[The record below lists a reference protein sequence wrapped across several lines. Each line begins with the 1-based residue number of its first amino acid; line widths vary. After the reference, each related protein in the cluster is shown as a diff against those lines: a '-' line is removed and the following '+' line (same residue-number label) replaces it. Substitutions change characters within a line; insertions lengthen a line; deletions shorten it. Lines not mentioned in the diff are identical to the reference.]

1 MNYRDKYEEWLNS
14 DIIDEETKS
23 ELRAI
28 DDEAEIEDRFYTDLK
43 FGTAGLRGKL
53 GAGTNRMNVYTVGLA
68 TQGLAQTIVKYGQE
82 AMDRGVAIA
91 YDVRH
96 KSDVFS
102 VITSS
107 ILAANG
113 VKVHLYP
120 SIRPTPMLSYA
131 VRKLGTISGIVITAS
146 HNPKMYNGYKVYWE
160 EGSQILDSIA
170 DQILDEISNIS
181 YGDIK
186 QMDFEAGL
194 ESGMINYI
202 PESVDEA
209 YYREVLNKAI
219 VEDVDK
225 NINIVYSP
233 LNGTGNIPVRH
244 VLKERGFTN
253 VNVLKAQEL
262 PDGDFTTVGYPNPE
276 SVEAFDLSVEYAKEI
291 DADLIIA
298 TDPDCDR
305 VAMMAK
311 DSNGEYYAFNGNQ
324 TGALLIS
331 YILTQLDAKNAI
343 PENGAIVKSIVTG
356 ELGKAV
362 CDKYGVKMF
371 DTLTGFKNICAL
383 PNEWDKTGEYSFI
396 FGYEESIGYTYGD
409 YVRDKDAVVSS
420 MMIAEMA
427 AYHKANGKNLVEA
440 LYDMYQEYG
449 YYSEHLVSMVIEG
462 QEGQVRMGRMM
473 DSIRANPLTEIGEMK
488 LSVTTDFLLDDTGLD
503 KSNVLKYVL
512 DDGSWYCVRPS
523 GTEPKIK
530 LYIYSK
536 SDSEESAVAK
546 IKVIKESVWE
556 RLNSVE

>member
-343 PENGAIVKSIVTG
+343 PANGAIVKSIVTG

-462 QEGQVRMGRMM
+462 QEGQARMGRMM

>member
-343 PENGAIVKSIVTG
+343 PANGAIVKSIVTG

-440 LYDMYQEYG
+440 LYDMYEEYG

-462 QEGQVRMGRMM
+462 QEGQARMGRMM

-488 LSVTTDFLLDDTGLD
+488 LSVTTDFLLDNTGLD